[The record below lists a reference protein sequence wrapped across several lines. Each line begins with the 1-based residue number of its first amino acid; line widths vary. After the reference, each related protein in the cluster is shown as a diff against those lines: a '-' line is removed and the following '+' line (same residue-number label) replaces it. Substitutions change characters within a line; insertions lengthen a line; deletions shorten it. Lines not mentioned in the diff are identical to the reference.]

1 MYRRAFMKCTEGQF
15 SWWNGKNNSSV
26 DEMDR
31 RAFMNAQNCSEIN
44 RRTVMKWTE
53 GQFS

>member
-31 RAFMNAQNCSEIN
+31 RAVMNAQNCSEIN
-44 RRTVMKWTE
+44 RK
-53 GQFS
+53 QL